1 MFTTAALER
10 PRQGC
15 PRAERDSCTVAE
27 GLGGYPIAEDQWRR
41 RRSRRPPGGPL
52 SRWRMRFRRWPA
64 GCPGR
69 L

>member
-1 MFTTAALER
+1 
-10 PRQGC
+10 
-15 PRAERDSCTVAE
+15 VAE